1 MDEEYLREV
10 AKNYANYRS
19 ASAQICRASS
29 LRRTFPLTDCFLI
42 ILVSL
47 ELSRV
52 TVNFLLLGRRAVIVL
67 FQPA

>member
-1 MDEEYLREV
+1 MNEEYLREV

-19 ASAQICRASS
+19 VSAQIYRTSS
-29 LRRTFPLTDCFLI
+29 LRRTLPLADCFLVA
-42 ILVSL
+42 LVSL

-52 TVNFLLLGRRAVIVL
+52 TVNLLLLGWRAVIVL